1 MGPEIRRFW
10 FGITLFVPFLLLYVF
25 FYVTST
31 VKERLF
37 GFGGFLLMVG
47 IFWVQ
52 QYRISKLKD
61 RLSLTEK
68 GKS

>member
-10 FGITLFVPFLLLYVF
+10 IGITLFVPFLLLYVF

-31 VKERLF
+31 VNERLI
-37 GFGGFLLMVG
+37 GLGGFLLMVG
-47 IFWVQ
+47 IFWAQ